1 MTRFRTC
8 LLCVIMLCAG
18 SGGAPTSAAPATS
31 PATKTPIKHFVTL
44 MQSNRTFDNYFGTY
58 PGADGIPP
66 DTCMPVDASGETGGD
81 CVAPFHVPSFEEDLS
96 HTHLTFERQYRS
108 GEMNGF
114 IDAFRQ
120 RGELNNLTMGWLND
134 QDVPFDWNVA
144 DEYVLFDRYFS
155 SAAAGSTPNRM
166 FWVSG
171 TAGVTDLDRVGVPE
185 SGWGDLPTIFDSLE
199 AQGISWKFY
208 IEKYKPSINYRN
220 RGDGGI
226 SAQFAWAPVLSFDR
240 FLDDP
245 ELASHI
251 VDLDQ
256 YYTDLEQGTLPAVSY
271 IATVGSS
278 EHPPSNPEAGQ
289 RLIRKLV
296 TALMQSDA
304 WSSSAFMWAH
314 DDWGGWYDHVPPP
327 QVDRFGYGFRVP
339 ALLVSP
345 YAKKAFVDSTVLD
358 HTSVLRFIE
367 DNWGV
372 APLAER
378 DANANSIDSAFD
390 FTQSPRP
397 AALISLSRTP
407 PAALVIPD
415 RSAIYAVY
423 AAATGFAALVVLV
436 AFLWPERSRNRLR
449 GAGRQALKRGP
460 A

>member
-1 MTRFRTC
+1 MIRVRIC
-8 LLCVIMLCAG
+8 LFCLILLCAG
-18 SGGAPTSAAPATS
+18 SNSAPVTAAHATS
-31 PATKTPIKHFVTL
+31 SETKTPIKHLVTL

-58 PGADGIPP
+58 PGADGLPP
-66 DTCMPVDASGETGGD
+66 NVCMPVDPSEVPAGE
-81 CVAPFHVPSFEEDLS
+81 CVAPFHVESYEEDLS
-96 HTHLTFERQYRS
+96 HTHQTFERQYRN

-114 IDAFRQ
+114 IEAFRA
-120 RGELNNLTMGWLND
+120 RGELNNWTMGWLND
-134 QDVPFDWNVA
+134 EDVPFDWNVA
-144 DEYVLFDRYFS
+144 DQYVLFDRYFS

-171 TAGVTDLDRVGVPE
+171 TAGIPNLDRVGVPE

-199 AQGISWKFY
+199 EQGISWKFY
-208 IEKYKPSINYRN
+208 IENYEPSINYRN

-245 ELASHI
+245 ELSSHI

-256 YYTDLEQGTLPAVSY
+256 YFIDLEQGTLPAVSY
-271 IATVGSS
+271 VVTVGSS
-278 EHPPSNPEAGQ
+278 EHPPSNPGAGQ
-289 RLIRKLV
+289 RLIRKMV

-339 ALLVSP
+339 ALLISP
-345 YAKKAFVDSTVLD
+345 YAKTGFVDNTVLD

-367 DNWGV
+367 DNWGL

-378 DANANSIDSAFD
+378 DARANSIDNAFD
-390 FTQSPRP
+390 FTQPPRP
-397 AALISLSRTP
+397 AAVISMSRTP
-407 PAALVIPD
+407 PAQLVIPD

-423 AAATGFAALVVLV
+423 ATGTGFAALVVLV
-436 AFLWPERSRNRLR
+436 ALLWPERLRDRLR
-449 GAGRQALKRGP
+449 AVGMHALKRGQ